1 MRVDVAAEPRALRAM
16 AMFGPYTRSDM
27 ATRTR
32 TRSPMRLRH
41 VEIFHA
47 IKRSGSISR
56 AAELLFISQPAV
68 SQALKQT
75 EAQLGF
81 KLFKLERGRLQP
93 TPEAEMLADAVEKV
107 FQEVDALQQ
116 VAMNLQRGA
125 TGRLRIACLPAFG
138 LNLLP
143 LAVANHRR
151 SYPGVAIEVGTRHSS
166 ELYRSLLMHEF
177 DLGVGFATEA
187 EESAPAGLAA
197 VTIGWCELVFIDRAE
212 RGASKRPER
221 SIRLVEINLERF
233 IGLSTEP
240 SSNILGAA
248 FEENHLHSAP
258 LLQVQTYYI
267 ARSLVSAGAG
277 CAIVDEFTARAP
289 PVGDIVIRRLNPAIR
304 VRVNVYRSA
313 FHPTGES
320 VEHFIEHLDSAY
332 KSLMAPS

>member
-1 MRVDVAAEPRALRAM
+1 MM
-16 AMFGPYTRSDM
+16 AKTQTQF
-27 ATRTR
+27 
-32 TRSPMRLRH
+32 PMRLRH

-68 SQALKQT
+68 SQALKQA

-93 TPEAEMLADAVEKV
+93 TPEAEMLAEAVEKV

-116 VAMNLQRGA
+116 VAINLQRGA
-125 TGRLRIACLPAFG
+125 TGRMRIACLPAFG

-151 SYPGVAIEVGTRHSS
+151 DYPDIAIEVGTRHSS

-177 DLGVGFATEA
+177 DLGVGFAA
-187 EESAPAGLAA
+187 EDQDKAPAGLTA
-197 VTIGWCELVFIDRAE
+197 VTLGCCELVFIDRAE
-212 RGASKRPER
+212 PDTGKRPAR
-221 SIRLVEINLERF
+221 AIRLSDINLERF

-248 FEENHLHSAP
+248 FAANNLKSAP
-258 LLQVQTYYI
+258 LIQVQTYYI
-267 ARSLVSAGAG
+267 ARALVAAGAG
-277 CAIVDEFTARAP
+277 CAIVDEFTALAP
-289 PVGDIVIRRLNPAIR
+289 PGNDIVIRKLNPPIR

-320 VEHFIEHLDSAY
+320 VDHFIEHLAKAY
-332 KSLMAPS
+332 RTLMRQD